1 MLLALILKSK
11 EARLAREAKGRTDGD
26 ARGGQ
31 AVAPAAVGGRASE
44 QDQSVAPNLLR
55 PGKVTQCRRARG
67 SGKCNVWWFISGLR
81 YNVSQTISYFYRF
94 LQQQDVVVTTYGMI
108 QGELRRKNPV
118 LLQCAWLRVVLDE
131 AHCIRNQ
138 RTLASKVCCDL
149 KAQHRWCV
157 SGTIIQNSLD
167 DVFGIMRFLKHE
179 PWCWPAF
186 WKTAISLPAKADDS
200 ELDLE
205 RREEALNT
213 ALDRVRRLL
222 GPIMLRRTKDSVTKD
237 GKPILTLPPIE
248 TKIIQVELSETER
261 EFYNAVLARSLQV
274 FEGFVESGSKSYFQI
289 FSLLQRLRQTCDHI
303 ALTVKSKIDDE
314 EWMTSGQDE
323 TDQAAGSSTA
333 KLSPKQQKAKS
344 SDALGKQFF
353 DGLLEKFCAKQK
365 SPRDDKK
372 RAVDENESPSKRP
385 KDQTYVESVAQALS
399 QAVQDNSTHIS
410 EECAICL
417 ETPRIDE
424 AVLTPCA
431 HVFCRT
437 CLVSA
442 LREKASNEEAKDRTK
457 ISSIVQCPDGLC
469 PTCMEK
475 VEAKRIVAFT
485 KSSNGDG
492 AALTSKFLSE
502 MKPAS
507 RTSIKQEV
515 RETEEGN
522 PFAVARQILANAVSG
537 TESSK
542 MRAVLNELKSVWK
555 IDPGSKVLIFSHY
568 LGFLDLLEQQMSNND
583 ISFFRLDGSLTLKD
597 RMKVLDQFRSSKR
610 SQLAAASSSSSR
622 DADEVKKGSVL
633 LISMSAGGEG
643 LNIVSASTC
652 FILEPWWNGA
662 REDQCV
668 HRIHRIGQT
677 ASIVRVRKF
686 VCTDSVEERIVE
698 LQRRKAYVA
707 SEIYSDAGRGGG
719 LGSARLDM
727 DDFRLIFRGSSS
739 S

>member
-11 EARLAREAKGRTDGD
+11 EARLARKQKGGPTATLVVAKLSLLPQWEDELRSKTNLSH
-26 ARGGQ
+26 RIFYGQ
-31 AVAPAAVGGRASE
+31 GKPP
-44 QDQSVAPNLLR
+44 SVEELE
-55 PGKVTQCRRARG
+55 GV
-67 SGKCNVWWFISGLR
+67 
-81 YNVSQTISYFYRF
+81 
-94 LQQQDVVVTTYGMI
+94 DVVVTTYGMI

-118 LLQCAWLRVVLDE
+118 LLQCRWLRVVLDE

-138 RTLASKVCCDL
+138 RTLASRVCCDL

-323 TDQAAGSSTA
+323 TDQAVSSSTA
-333 KLSPKQQKAKS
+333 KLSPKQPKAKS

-372 RAVDENESPSKRP
+372 RAVDESDSPSKRP

-485 KSSNGDG
+485 KSCTGDG

-515 RETEEGN
+515 RETKEGN

-610 SQLAAASSSSSR
+610 SSQLPAASSSR
-622 DADEVKKGSVL
+622 DADEIQKGSVL

-677 ASIVRVRKF
+677 APIVRVRKF

-739 S
+739 SS